1 MYEFTLQKR
10 EDDTIRFNIGDK
22 SYQIPLAMGLTPA
35 EANKI
40 DSIDGAVEF
49 FNSYIDKDV
58 AEKLTLREYRD
69 MLTIWREA
77 SKKSAEMGDV
87 SLGES

>member
-1 MYEFTLQKR
+1 MYEFTLKKR
-10 EDDTIRFNIGDK
+10 DDDTIKFNIGEK
-22 SYQIPLAMGLTPA
+22 SYQVPLAMGLTPA
-35 EANKI
+35 EATKI

-49 FNSYIDKDV
+49 FNSYIDKEV
-58 AEKLTLREYRD
+58 TEKLTLRDYRD
-69 MLTIWREA
+69 MLNIWREA

>member
-1 MYEFTLQKR
+1 
-10 EDDTIRFNIGDK
+10 
-22 SYQIPLAMGLTPA
+22 MGLTPA